1 MKDKFDLVIDSLLDK
16 LAASEVEY
24 PQELANALNVL
35 MSLRLALY
43 GSPDDVVAAVEK
55 NDPFKGA
62 NTT

>member
-16 LAASEVEY
+16 LAASEVED
-24 PQELANALNVL
+24 PQELANVLNAL